1 MTLEEFLRNPMDGF
15 RPLTGIKVSELIEE
29 YDEHLAF
36 GFRPLTG
43 IKVSEQPFLQVFNRN
58 ENCFRPLTGIKVSEP
73 QPNTK
78 QEQEKAL
85 FPSPHGD

>member
-1 MTLEEFLRNPMDGF
+1 MTLEEFLRNPMD
-15 RPLTGIKVSELIEE
+15 
-29 YDEHLAF
+29 

-73 QPNTK
+73 
-78 QEQEKAL
+78 
-85 FPSPHGD
+85 S

>member
-43 IKVSEQPFLQVFNRN
+43 IKVSE
-58 ENCFRPLTGIKVSEP
+58 
-73 QPNTK
+73 
-78 QEQEKAL
+78 
-85 FPSPHGD
+85 PS

>member
-73 QPNTK
+73 
-78 QEQEKAL
+78 
-85 FPSPHGD
+85 S